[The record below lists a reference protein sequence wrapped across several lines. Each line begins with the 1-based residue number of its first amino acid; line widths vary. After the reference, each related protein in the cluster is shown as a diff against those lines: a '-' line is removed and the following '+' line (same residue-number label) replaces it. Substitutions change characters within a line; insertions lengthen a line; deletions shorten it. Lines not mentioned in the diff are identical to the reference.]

1 MSKKNGA
8 PSAGLMSRARVIE
21 NSTKKAVGVV
31 SRRDRVELRNF
42 LLIFLL
48 LFSLHL
54 LVRTSGYFSGLV
66 VGLVSNSFS
75 ADIL

>member
-21 NSTKKAVGVV
+21 NSTKKAVGIV
-31 SRRDRVELRNF
+31 SRRDRVELRTF
-42 LLIFLL
+42 LRIFL

-66 VGLVSNSFS
+66 VGFGF
-75 ADIL
+75 

>member
-21 NSTKKAVGVV
+21 NSTKKAVGIV

>member
-21 NSTKKAVGVV
+21 NSTKKAVGIV
-31 SRRDRVELRNF
+31 SRRDRVELRTF

-54 LVRTSGYFSGLV
+54 LVRTSGCFSGLV